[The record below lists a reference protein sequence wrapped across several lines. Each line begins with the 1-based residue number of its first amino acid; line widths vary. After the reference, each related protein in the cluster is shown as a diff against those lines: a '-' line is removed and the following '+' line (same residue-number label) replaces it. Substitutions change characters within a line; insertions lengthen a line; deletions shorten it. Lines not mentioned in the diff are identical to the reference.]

1 MALHMPE
8 GRLTGSAHTLS
19 PYTRL
24 GRAET
29 FWTAVDIAVYGKKE
43 ILVWFLND

>member
-8 GRLTGSAHTLS
+8 GRLTGSAHPFS

-29 FWTAVDIAVYGKKE
+29 FWTAVGIAVYGEEE
-43 ILVWFLND
+43 IVWFLND

>member
-1 MALHMPE
+1 MALHMLE
-8 GRLTGSAHTLS
+8 GRLTGSAHPFS

-29 FWTAVDIAVYGKKE
+29 FSTAVAIAVYGEEE
-43 ILVWFLND
+43 ILV